1 MSVCCLCLL
10 YVGFFFFIPK
20 SVIQTG
26 MPRKPQHHFIVRVEE
41 CW

>member
-1 MSVCCLCLL
+1 MSICCLCLL
-10 YVGFFFFIPK
+10 YVFFFIIPK
-20 SVIQTG
+20 SVTQTG

>member
-1 MSVCCLCLL
+1 MSVVCACFMLF
-10 YVGFFFFIPK
+10 FFFFIPK
-20 SVIQTG
+20 SVTQTG